1 MTSGHESQLK
11 LESFYD
17 QFGFGFAILL
27 FCLAIFFGFALCYFS
42 LQREKKV
49 SFEYGSFILE

>member
-1 MTSGHESQLK
+1 VAVEHASMTSGHESQLK

-27 FCLAIFFGFALCYFS
+27 FCLAIFFWFCTLLYFTAE
-42 LQREKKV
+42 RKKGV
-49 SFEYGSFILE
+49 L